1 MNTSRLTL
9 LLFSLVI
16 LCSCASPQRM
26 GMVKDPKTGLQ
37 YGSMIQRNLLV
48 DSSQFANK
56 GLKLRIRN
64 TSGDSV
70 FGLYEFRNK
79 LEGAYSAKGYRITN
93 EDDFGILLD
102 INIVY
107 SGAATTNL
115 IKEFGLGAAV
125 AGGAVG
131 SRNDSAGAAI
141 GTVVGATLGIILGS
155 YITED
160 TYIVIADVNFLT
172 VEPGIGK
179 SETTVTFSASEKKIT
194 TEDTGFK
201 PFRNKLQTGVFVYAG
216 GTNTPQ
222 SKISNG
228 VRNRFIRIL
237 SDII

>member
-1 MNTSRLTL
+1 MNTSRLIL

-70 FGLYEFRNK
+70 FSLNEFRNG
-79 LEGAYSAKGYRITN
+79 LEGAYSAKGYQITDN
-93 EDDFGILLD
+93 DDFGILLD
-102 INIVY
+102 INVVY
-107 SGAATTNL
+107 SGAATKNL
-115 IKEFGLGAAV
+115 AKEFGLGAAV

-131 SRNDSAGAAI
+131 SRNGSADAAIGVVAGAAL
-141 GTVVGATLGIILGS
+141 GTILGS

-160 TYIVIADVNFLT
+160 TYIVIADINFLT
-172 VEPGIGK
+172 AEPGVGR

-194 TEDTGFK
+194 SEDTGVK
-201 PFRNKLQTGVFVYAG
+201 PFRDRLQTRVSLYAG

-222 SKISNG
+222 SQISNG

-237 SDII
+237 SDMI